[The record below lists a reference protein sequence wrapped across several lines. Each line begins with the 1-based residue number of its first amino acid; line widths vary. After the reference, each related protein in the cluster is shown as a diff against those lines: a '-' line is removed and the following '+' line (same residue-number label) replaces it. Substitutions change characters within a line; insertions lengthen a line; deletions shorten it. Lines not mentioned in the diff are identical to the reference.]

1 MSDMTGKVVLITGAT
16 NGIGEEAALQLA
28 KMGATV
34 VVHGRSEAR
43 AKDSIARIQQAVPNA
58 AVSYL
63 LADLSVMAQV
73 RDLAAQF
80 KARFTRLD
88 VLLNNAGAVF
98 MSREVTADGY
108 EMTFALNH
116 LNYFLLTHLL
126 LDLLK
131 ETAAQHGEARVVSV
145 SSDAHQGAQN
155 GLNFDDLHSTQ
166 RYSGFGAYAKSKL
179 ANILF
184 SNELSRQLE
193 GSGVTSNALHPGFV
207 RTGFG
212 KNNSLIVKA
221 VMSVIQLGAITVE
234 KGAQTSI
241 TLASAPELKGVSGGY
256 YANSKPA
263 RLTAAAQDAAA
274 ARRLWEVSE
283 QLTGVATPEVQTV

>member
-43 AKDSIARIQQAVPNA
+43 AQDTMRRIQQAVPNA

-73 RDLAAQF
+73 RELAAQF
-80 KARFTRLD
+80 KARFNRLD

-98 MSREVTADGY
+98 MSREVTDDGY

-131 ETAAQHGEARVVSV
+131 ATAAQHGEARVVNV

-155 GLNFDDLHSTQ
+155 GLNFNDLHGEQ

-184 SNELSRQLE
+184 SNELARQLA
-193 GSGVTSNALHPGFV
+193 GTGVTSNALHPGFV

-212 KNNSLIVKA
+212 KNNNGIVTA

-241 TLASAPELKGVSGGY
+241 YLASAPEVKGATGGY
-256 YANSKPA
+256 YAKSKPA
-263 RLTAAAQDAAA
+263 KLTAAAQDADA
-274 ARRLWEVSE
+274 ARRLWEVSA
-283 QLTGVATPEVQTV
+283 QLTGLTTPAAQTV